1 MLGIGSGDT
10 FERTFQAAA
19 FVDQLVFLFFKL
31 VCCTTQLK
39 IPLLGL
45 SFHVLGPLLLFFEEL
60 RQELLLI
67 FELLPEHVSV
77 DVGGWRCRARR
88 SRS

>member
-19 FVDQLVFLFFKL
+19 FVDQLVFFFLKL
-31 VCCTTQLK
+31 VLRTTQLK
-39 IPLLGL
+39 IAFLGL
-45 SFHVLGPLLLFFEEL
+45 SLHILGPLLLFLEEL
-60 RQELLLI
+60 REEFLLV
-67 FELLPEHVSV
+67 FELLPEHISV

-88 SRS
+88 SS

>member
-1 MLGIGSGDT
+1 MLGIGSGNT

-19 FVDQLVFLFFKL
+19 FVDQLVLLFLKL

-39 IPLLGL
+39 VTFLGL
-45 SFHVLGPLLLFFEEL
+45 SFHILGPLLLFLEEL
-60 RQELLLI
+60 REKFLLV
-67 FELLPEHVSV
+67 FELLPEHISV

-88 SRS
+88 SS

>member
-1 MLGIGSGDT
+1 MLGIGSGDA
-10 FERTFQAAA
+10 FKGAFQAAA
-19 FVDQLVFLFFKL
+19 FVDQLLLFFFEL

-39 IPLLGL
+39 ISFLGL
-45 SFHVLGPLLLFFEEL
+45 SLHVLGPLLLLLEEL

-77 DVGGWRCRARR
+77 GVGGWRCRAQR
-88 SRS
+88 SRN

>member
-1 MLGIGSGDT
+1 MLGIGSGN
-10 FERTFQAAA
+10 TFQGAFEAAVL
-19 FVDQLVFLFFKL
+19 VDQLVFFCFKF

-39 IPLLGL
+39 IPFLGL
-45 SFHVLGPLLLFFEEL
+45 SFHVLGPLLLLLEEL

-77 DVGGWRCRARR
+77 DVGGWRCRAQR